1 MALSLGATVRV
12 VSPGVHLVFT
22 FWSPGGYHWPGL
34 GRAPGGCSPQGPRRS
49 TRDTEAV
56 LDVGLIVAALG
67 FAFVSGANDGATL
80 GATGARAASVSIL
93 VALAVLAVAVG
104 VVPVLVGTGVATT
117 LAHGLVSFDHR
128 GGRLAFLAAVVAG
141 LAVVAV
147 LSRRGLPTS
156 VTLALTGGI
165 LGAGIGA
172 DLPLHWETMI
182 VVVVA
187 GVVGPLLA
195 AVVGYALASRVRS
208 TLGPGSQRPGR
219 SRVLRRSGFVL
230 QSFAYGSNG
239 AEKLVAFAAVATGA
253 SVDPVRPELGTQFAV
268 AACFVAGAV
277 VAVGRLSNRVTD
289 QMVRARPEGALSAL
303 VASSVLVLAGAAV
316 GLPVSSTQAST
327 ASLIG
332 ATARL
337 TPNRVRLGQVVS
349 LAIAWSLTL
358 PVAVAGGVVLGLAVR
373 ITR

>member
-1 MALSLGATVRV
+1 MT
-12 VSPGVHLVFT
+12 
-22 FWSPGGYHWPGL
+22 
-34 GRAPGGCSPQGPRRS
+34 
-49 TRDTEAV
+49 
-56 LDVGLIVAALG
+56 VGLLVAALG

-93 VALAVLAVAVG
+93 AALGVLAIAVG

-117 LAHGLVSFDHR
+117 LAHGLVSFDAR

-165 LGAGIGA
+165 LGAGLGA
-172 DLPLHWETMI
+172 DLPLHWETTI
-182 VVVVA
+182 VVVVAA

-195 AVVGYALASRVRS
+195 AAIGYALASRVRS
-208 TLGPGSQRPGR
+208 TLGLGSHRPGR
-219 SRVLRRSGFVL
+219 SRILRRSGFVL
-230 QSFAYGSNG
+230 QCFAYGANG

-253 SVDPVRPELGTQFAV
+253 SLDPVRPELGSQLAV

-289 QMVRARPEGALSAL
+289 QLVRARPEGALSAL

-337 TPNRVRLGQVVS
+337 TPNRVRLRQVVS
-349 LAIAWSLTL
+349 LAVAWSLTL
-358 PVAVAGGVVLGLAVR
+358 PAAVAGGVVLGLAVR
-373 ITR
+373 LTR